1 MKDQLGPRGVA
12 APAELTV
19 KAVGLGVVLAALMGA
34 ANAYLALKAGQTVSA
49 TFPAAILALAAF
61 RLPFFR
67 GNVLEQN
74 IARSAGTVGE
84 ALAAGA
90 IFTIPAFLLVQV
102 DGQRLWT
109 SFDYWQTGII
119 LLIGGVLGVLFI
131 TLLRRTL
138 AVEADLPFPESK
150 ACAAIVRAGQ
160 AGASGARYVF
170 GAMGLGMLIQVFKDS
185 AGLKLFRESV
195 EFARELPASMIRHFD
210 SSRLPLGQ
218 VQHGGALAFPTP
230 AISPALIGVGYIIG
244 FRLSALSF
252 SGGVLAWLVFIPFAY
267 FVNPGLA
274 GQLHDAAGAP
284 AATSEVIFSIWYN
297 VVRPVAVGAMLVG
310 AANTMWGLR
319 ASIATAF
326 RRAFRPPTRD
336 PQGAAAITTTTTGA
350 AADGPAPG
358 TRMDQD
364 IDSRGILLGIA
375 GLTLPMAWL
384 YWRFTGHLSSAVVAA
399 LVMLVL
405 GFLLS
410 AVGGYLV
417 GLVGGSNQPV
427 SGLTLSALL
436 LAALL
441 MVALGVTGLAGVGAV
456 LGVAAVICCAIC
468 VSGSLI
474 QDLKVGHLL
483 GGTPRKMEW
492 AEIIATVTTAFV
504 LVFPM
509 LWLHTANIKQGG
521 IGIGDRALS
530 APQAGLMAQLAQGI
544 VGGQMPWGLI
554 LFGMFLSLALLLI
567 RAPSPTLIAVG
578 MYLPFETTGAIFL
591 GGCLKAL
598 ADRLAAR
605 RGLAGEG
612 FDNFGSL
619 VASGLIAGESLTG
632 VLFAGLVLAFDDFS
646 SITNLLFGV
655 PRFAWVDGPAG
666 AWASLAALGA
676 IAWLLVILP
685 LRKAPTLMPAA
696 AGPAIDPPPRDP
708 GGIHP

>member
-1 MKDQLGPRGVA
+1 MKEEPKPYVPASA
-12 APAELTV
+12 ALPELTV

-90 IFTIPAFLLVQV
+90 IFTIPAFLLVSV

-109 SFDYWQTGII
+109 SFHYGQTALI
-119 LLIGGVLGVLFI
+119 LLIGGIIGVLFI

-138 AVEADLPFPESK
+138 VVDADLPYPESR
-150 ACAAIVRAGQ
+150 ACAAVVKAGQ
-160 AGASGARYVF
+160 ARESGARHVF
-170 GAMGLGMLIQVFKDS
+170 GAMALGMLIQILKDS
-185 AGLKLFRESV
+185 AGLRLFRESV
-195 EFARELPASMIRHFD
+195 EVLRELPASVIRHFD
-210 SSRLPLGQ
+210 SSRAALGT
-218 VQHGGALAFPTP
+218 VKHGGVVAFATP

-244 FRLSALSF
+244 FELASINFA
-252 SGGVLAWLVFIPFAY
+252 GGVLAWLVFIPLVV

-274 GQLHDAAGAP
+274 GQLHAGGAP
-284 AATSEVIFSIWYN
+284 PPPAELVFSVWYN
-297 VVRPVAVGAMLVG
+297 VVRPIAVGAMLVG
-310 AANTMWGLR
+310 AAKTMWGMR
-319 ASIATAF
+319 ASIASAFRGAF
-326 RRAFRPPTRD
+326 RRGSVQGRPSRLEW
-336 PQGAAAITTTTTGA
+336 
-350 AADGPAPG
+350 
-358 TRMDQD
+358 D
-364 IDSRGILLGIA
+364 IDARGVLLGIA

-384 YWRFTGHLSSAVVAA
+384 YWHFTGHLASALVAA

-427 SGLTLSALL
+427 SGLTLSALVL
-436 LAALL
+436 SALL
-441 MVALGVTGLAGVGAV
+441 MVAFGVTGLAGVGAV
-456 LGVAAVICCAIC
+456 LGVAAVVCCAIC
-468 VSGSLI
+468 VSGSLV
-474 QDLKVGHLL
+474 QDLKVGHIL

-492 AEIIATVTTAFV
+492 ADIIATITTSFV

-509 LWLHTANIKQGG
+509 LWLHDANIKQGG

-544 VGGQMPWGLI
+544 VGGEMPWGLI
-554 LFGMFLSLALLLI
+554 LFGMCLAGALI
-567 RAPSPTLIAVG
+567 LMRAPSPTLFAVG
-578 MYLPFETTGAIFL
+578 MYLPFETTGAMFL
-591 GGCLKAL
+591 GGCLKAV
-598 ADRLAAR
+598 ADRLARR
-605 RGLAGEG
+605 RGIAGES

-632 VLFAGLVLAFDDFS
+632 VLFAGLVLVS
-646 SITNLLFGV
+646 SSFTSVTRLLFGV
-655 PRFAWVDGPAG
+655 DELGWVAGPAG
-666 AWASLAALGA
+666 AWTSLVALAA
-676 IAWLLVILP
+676 IAWLLIRVP
-685 LRKAPTLMPAA
+685 LRNVKPAP
-696 AGPAIDPPPRDP
+696 AGEQT
-708 GGIHP
+708 G